1 MIKKLSVVIAALLF
15 CQTIASAAPNQDKRL
30 SFTYPKVPWV
40 LTLPAD
46 DFEIAERRMKQDGN
60 GAYFFIVNEKQGLN
74 VSMFIEPA
82 TKCKDSKSCSEM
94 VWKAGNPTWVNLQ
107 NVAHS
112 QIGEVSIFEFLLP
125 TFQGET
131 LRQYNMYAQFV
142 VDGFWV
148 DMHVSKAMYEPEDR
162 KLFEGV
168 VKSVKFE
175 PKPQTNKD

>member
-15 CQTIASAAPNQDKRL
+15 CQTIVSAESPQEKRL
-30 SFTYPKVPWV
+30 SFTYPQVPWV

-46 DFEIAERRMKQDGN
+46 DFQIARKQMKQDGN
-60 GAYFFIVNEKQGLN
+60 GAYFHLIDEKQELD

-82 TKCKDSKSCSEM
+82 TKCKDSKSCSQM

-107 NVAHS
+107 NVVHS

-125 TFQGET
+125 SFQGMPI
-131 LRQYNMYAQFV
+131 RQQNMYAQFV

-148 DMHVSKAMYEPEDR
+148 DMHISKAMYEPEQH
-162 KLFEGV
+162 KLFERI

-175 PKPQTNKD
+175 PKPK